1 MYVCAGGKEM
11 NGKEDVPRDL
21 QGCWGQLLDIRKVEA
36 GMERDA
42 TIGRACWAHSSQT
55 RKLSSA
61 VIGEHAAQDPQD
73 AWLYRWCLFPPHTGP
88 GQSVT

>member
-11 NGKEDVPRDL
+11 SGKEDVPRDL
-21 QGCWGQLLDIRKVEA
+21 QGCLGQLLDIRKVEA

-42 TIGRACWAHSSQT
+42 TVGRASGLAV
-55 RKLSSA
+55 LSHGNCRLLSL
-61 VIGEHAAQDPQD
+61 

-88 GQSVT
+88 